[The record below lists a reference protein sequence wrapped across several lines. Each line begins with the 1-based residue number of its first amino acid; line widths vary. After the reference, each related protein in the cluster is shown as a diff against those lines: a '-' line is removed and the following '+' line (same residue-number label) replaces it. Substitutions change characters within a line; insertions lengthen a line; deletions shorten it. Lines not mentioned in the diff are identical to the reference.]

1 MTRQTTSERDATLR
15 RHDELKSML
24 EKRRQELLREVR
36 TKVRHARAGGA
47 LEQDVVDESERT
59 ELDGQRELGFLLIQ
73 MATETLDKINVAL
86 GRLEEGTYGD
96 CIECL
101 EPISEAR
108 LRALP
113 FAVRCTPCEG
123 DREAAAQR
131 ERSASAADYWI

>member
-1 MTRQTTSERDATLR
+1 MR
-15 RHDELKSML
+15 RHDDLKAML
-24 EKRRQELLREVR
+24 ESRRQELLREVR

-47 LEQDVVDESERT
+47 LDHDVLDETERS
-59 ELDGQRELGFLLIQ
+59 ELDGQRELGFALIQ

-86 GRLEEGTYGD
+86 ERLEEGTYGD

-101 EPISEAR
+101 EPINEAR

-123 DREAAAQR
+123 DRETAAQR
-131 ERSASAADYWI
+131 ERSISPGDWRSPS

>member
-1 MTRQTTSERDATLR
+1 
-15 RHDELKSML
+15 ML
-24 EKRRQELLREVR
+24 ENRRQELLREVR
-36 TKVRHARAGGA
+36 TKVRDARAGGA

-59 ELDGQRELGFLLIQ
+59 ELDGQRELGFALIQ

-123 DREAAAQR
+123 DREAAAQQAR
-131 ERSASAADYWI
+131 RASAADYCI